1 MWVPSSVDE
10 IRRAITDGLAE
21 SPWLDA
27 KRELGSTAE
36 AAKDVAAMANDGGVL
51 IYGVGENAAGQL
63 DEICPLEDLSRV
75 EERISNAVR
84 DLVHN
89 PPSVHVS
96 LLEEFPGST
105 TGCLVVVVP
114 RSPLAPHM
122 VEGRRGGRY
131 YGRVGTTTHRLTG
144 SQVDQLLTRR
154 SSLLRDAT
162 TALVE
167 AARWRGVAPSD
178 QEDARGIVVVLVE
191 PQVPSGALAN
201 RAAGG
206 NPVTGYLPEV
216 FAEVAAGAGG
226 QYVRDLAETTRVGY
240 WQIGIERY
248 VTQQAS
254 ESIPSEYRIEV
265 EVGRDGRIITR
276 AGGAVT
282 TMSLA
287 AVQTE
292 PRPWCNEWRIAVI
305 VEATLAA
312 AGRIFRDA
320 GEFGQVRCSVRVDG
334 LLGAGSLVLE
344 NARRTGASRLSLF
357 DQPRMFEDEY
367 HRHIETLVPEIVDNR
382 RQVAR
387 LLLHDLFEA
396 LAQGTYPDGLD
407 PLASH

>member
-1 MWVPSSVDE
+1 MWIPSSVDE

-27 KRELGSTAE
+27 KREMGATAE
-36 AAKDVAAMANDGGVL
+36 AAKDVAAMANEGGVL
-51 IYGVGENAAGQL
+51 IYGVGENAEGQL

-89 PPSVHVS
+89 PPAVHVS
-96 LLEEFPGST
+96 LLVESPGST

-154 SSLLRDAT
+154 SSLLWDAT
-162 TALVE
+162 SALVE
-167 AARWRGVAPSD
+167 AARWRGREPNE
-178 QEDARGIVVVLVE
+178 QEAAHGAVVVLVE
-191 PQVPSGALAN
+191 PQVPSGALAS
-201 RAAGG
+201 RAAGDS
-206 NPVTGYLPEV
+206 PVVGYLPEV
-216 FAEVAAGAGG
+216 FADVAALIGG
-226 QYVRDLAETTRVGY
+226 QDARNLAESTRAGY
-240 WQIGIERY
+240 WQIGIDRY
-248 VTQQAS
+248 VTQQAF
-254 ESIPSEYRIEV
+254 EGVPNEYRIEV
-265 EVGRDGRIITR
+265 EVGRDGRVITR

-282 TMSLA
+282 SMSFA

-292 PRPWCNEWRIAVI
+292 PRPWCNEWRIAEI
-305 VEATLAA
+305 VQATLAA
-312 AGRIFRDA
+312 AGRLFRDA

-334 LLGAGSLVLE
+334 LLGAGSLILE
-344 NARRTGASRLSLF
+344 NARRTGTQRLLLF

-367 HRHIETLVPEIVDNR
+367 LRHTETLVLEIVDNR
-382 RQVAR
+382 KQVAR
-387 LLLHDLFEA
+387 LLLQDLFEA
-396 LAQGTYPDGLD
+396 LAQGNYPSDLD